1 MNVTVELSS
10 VKKGKPERNKV
21 AGGKRE
27 ERLLFRMADIDS
39 IRRRPAVT
47 LLQNAMYTANLSSFL
62 FLLEQIVNFSLRMH
76 NIWHFNTCPLI

>member
-10 VKKGKPERNKV
+10 VEKGKERNKV

-47 LLQNAMYTANLSSFL
+47 LLRNSRAYTANLFPFL
-62 FLLEQIVNFSLRMH
+62 A
-76 NIWHFNTCPLI
+76 